1 MSDGVSLVVLDKL
14 AWPVGLPPPS
24 SHHPLSSYNTC
35 VEGTVCLLPSS
46 RTFLS
51 LGVALLTAG
60 SLSMVEPSPAGPEW
74 LSCVVAVPVSSW
86 PAGRHTPT
94 T

>member
-14 AWPVGLPPPS
+14 AWPVGLSPPS
-24 SHHPLSSYNTC
+24 SHHQLQAIC
-35 VEGTVCLLPSS
+35 GEGTVCLLPSS

-60 SLSMVEPSPAGPEW
+60 SLSVVELSPAGPGW